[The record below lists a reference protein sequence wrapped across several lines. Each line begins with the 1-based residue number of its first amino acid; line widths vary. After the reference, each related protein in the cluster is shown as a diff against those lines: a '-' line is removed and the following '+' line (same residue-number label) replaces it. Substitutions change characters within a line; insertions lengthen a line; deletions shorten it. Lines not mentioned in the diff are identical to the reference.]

1 MVAKLQTVENVGR
14 LPVGWFSKVKIPR
27 STMPQLTYAQGTHV
41 LPVAR
46 DHMRRL
52 RASVARA
59 LFHVRDYSLS
69 PSGCVR
75 LVGPSVT

>member
-1 MVAKLQTVENVGR
+1 
-14 LPVGWFSKVKIPR
+14 
-27 STMPQLTYAQGTHV
+27 MPQLTYAQGTHV

-59 LFHVRDYSLS
+59 LFHVRDYSP